1 MVSLHFL
8 IGAES
13 FLQLAQLVDAS
24 VVARLLQ
31 TAQFYLRTGA
41 AQQRDGLVKPTGQRH
56 AFGSRRQLLVAM
68 TQCAFR
74 LRQQVPTVAVIFIV
88 KGVAVENGRGFRRL
102 PALYVGIGQVQ
113 LQDRIG
119 ADLFGVFQAVN
130 CVSGLFLP
138 KIDIGGEI
146 QILGILW
153 VGAEQRLERFARL
166 IVVIAL
172 HSQ

>member
-1 MVSLHFL
+1 
-8 IGAES
+8 
-13 FLQLAQLVDAS
+13 
-24 VVARLLQ
+24 
-31 TAQFYLRTGA
+31 
-41 AQQRDGLVKPTGQRH
+41 
-56 AFGSRRQLLVAM
+56 M

-88 KGVAVENGRGFRRL
+88 KGVAIENGRGFRRL

-146 QILGILW
+146 QIPGILW
-153 VGAEQRLERFARL
+153 VGAEQRLERA
-166 IVVIAL
+166 
-172 HSQ
+172 